1 MKPFGLDR
9 WWIIPS
15 NPKAILGKTSQ
26 KRSLWLSFGHF
37 LRQSIRNEQNISSNS
52 NLSLLESQHP
62 ALGGY
67 PALHQ
72 QSTREKSGIDLIL
85 GIIPHLLQSDFDLLF
100 LADLIHIFRICAT
113 VCKGYKIHV
122 LISNKG
128 FDLEYYYAAT
138 VILRLIL
145 IL

>member
-1 MKPFGLDR
+1 L
-9 WWIIPS
+9 INELS
-15 NPKAILGKTSQ
+15 NPFNQPLLENEE
-26 KRSLWLSFGHF
+26 KRRVLITFGIF
-37 LRQSIRNEQNISSNS
+37 SRQNFRDCLLISTNS

-100 LADLIHIFRICAT
+100 LADLIHIFRI
-113 VCKGYKIHV
+113 
-122 LISNKG
+122 
-128 FDLEYYYAAT
+128 
-138 VILRLIL
+138 
-145 IL
+145 

>member
-1 MKPFGLDR
+1 MNYQIHLINHFWKMMRRRRVLITFG
-9 WWIIPS
+9 IFS
-15 NPKAILGKTSQ
+15 KAKFQG
-26 KRSLWLSFGHF
+26 F
-37 LRQSIRNEQNISSNS
+37 LLISTNS

-100 LADLIHIFRICAT
+100 LADLIHVFRICST
-113 VCKGYKIHV
+113 VCKGYKCLH
-122 LISNKG
+122 
-128 FDLEYYYAAT
+128 FDIKQGSTLNT
-138 VILRLIL
+138 MMLPL
-145 IL
+145 